1 MKNAR
6 TTIARIIALSV
17 LGSACGFA
25 AAADS
30 QTLTVN
36 ASVSAVCKFSTVPAL
51 NFPAINPA
59 TVAAAVPGSTDVTYK
74 CTKGTTPSSVAAT
87 VADGVWAM
95 VDPSVTGSSL
105 PFSLSVGSLGAG
117 NGFGGG
123 AAVTVTISGT
133 IALADAQAAM
143 AGTGYTKAVSLAI
156 NP

>member
-6 TTIARIIALSV
+6 TTIAKVIALIA
-17 LGSACGFA
+17 LGSASGFA

-51 NFPAINPA
+51 TFPAINPA
-59 TVAAAVPGSTDVTYK
+59 TVAADVPGSTDVTYK
-74 CTKGTTPSSVAAT
+74 CTKGTAPSTLVPSVTGA
-87 VADGVWAM
+87 WAM

-105 PFSLSVGSLGAG
+105 PFSLTVGTLGAG
-117 NGFGGG
+117 NGFGSG